1 MTGWDRFFASCDVL
15 LAPGDAD
22 VRLGGGR
29 GGRRRQ
35 PANAGRCGPDA
46 VAGQRLPMIVIPAG
60 TDNNGVPFAVQLIGP
75 RWQAAAGSDGGQG
88 SLRVVTGVSICAPE
102 DVTVG
107 PAGVDAAGQMG
118 SQRGVLLARHC
129 LHQGYRGGTSGCIID
144 HEDDVPLAPDDAVV
158 VHALTGGCG
167 VVVLSS
173 GDEGIGLRLARCDRQ
188 GARLEGV
195 RVRGRGEPEQEHCD
209 RVAVTGAVVGDVVAA
224 DEMKAGG
231 WISSSRLLPD
241 TS

>member
-1 MTGWDRFFASCDVL
+1 MIVEDRVPDPALAGQGPLVDELFAMLAFAEPPPAAGSDEPGSRPLWDYLVALDRRDEFMTGWDRFFASCDVL

-107 PAGVDAAGQMG
+107 PAGRRRCRPDGFTARRTAGAPL
-118 SQRGVLLARHC
+118 SPPGVPGRHVR
-129 LHQGYRGGTSGCIID
+129 LHHR
-144 HEDDVPLAPDDAVV
+144 
-158 VHALTGGCG
+158 
-167 VVVLSS
+167 
-173 GDEGIGLRLARCDRQ
+173 
-188 GARLEGV
+188 
-195 RVRGRGEPEQEHCD
+195 
-209 RVAVTGAVVGDVVAA
+209 
-224 DEMKAGG
+224 
-231 WISSSRLLPD
+231 SRRRRSPC
-241 TS
+241 SR